1 MATNFPTS
9 LDVLTTGG
17 NLPNTI
23 TSSTELDATNFL
35 HDEMHVNVNE
45 SSVAVQTK
53 MGIGSSTPSAA
64 GQVLTCDDA
73 SGTTTWQSLDD
84 RNSPIPLI
92 LALS

>member
-23 TSSTELDATNFL
+23 ASSTELDATNFL

-53 MGIGSSTPSAA
+53 MGIGSSTPTTV
-64 GQVLTCDDA
+64 GHVLTCTA
-73 SGTTTWQSLDD
+73 GGTSEWQAAESA
-84 RNSPIPLI
+84 IPLI

>member
-23 TSSTELDATNFL
+23 LDTTELDATNFL

-53 MGIGSSTPSAA
+53 MGIGSSTPTAA
-64 GQVLTCDDA
+64 GQVLTCDTR
-73 SGTTTWQSLDD
+73 GTTTWQALAAQ
-84 RNSPIPLI
+84 NSPIPLI

>member
-23 TSSTELDATNFL
+23 LGTTELAATNFL

-53 MGIGSSTPSAA
+53 MGIGSSTPTAA
-64 GQVLTCDDA
+64 GQVLTCDT
-73 SGTTTWQSLDD
+73 SGTTTWQALDAQ
-84 RNSPIPLI
+84 NSPIPLI

>member
-23 TSSTELDATNFL
+23 ASSTELDATNFL

-45 SSVAVQTK
+45 SSVAMQTK
-53 MGIGSSTPSAA
+53 MGIGSSTPTAA
-64 GQVLTCDDA
+64 GQVLTCDT
-73 SGTTTWQSLDD
+73 SGTSTWQALDVL
-84 RNSPIPLI
+84 NSPIPLI

>member
-23 TSSTELDATNFL
+23 LDTTELDATNFL

-45 SSVAVQTK
+45 SSVAMQTK
-53 MGIGSSTPSAA
+53 MGIGSSTPTAA
-64 GQVLTCDDA
+64 GQVLTCDTG
-73 SGTTTWQSLDD
+73 GTTTWQSLDD
-84 RNSPIPLI
+84 QNSPIPLI